1 MDTIKQI
8 TRLAGKYKYV
18 LILVL
23 SGLALMLLPKSEAPE
38 PAAVSA
44 QIIQEESL
52 DNLLESIL
60 SKIQG
65 VGKVQVLLTEAQGMR
80 TVYVTDESTASDSSK
95 SSTVILTDQNRAQEG
110 LVSQIIPPV
119 YLGAV
124 IVCQGGDIPS
134 VKLSV
139 VEAVSDATG
148 LSADRIT
155 VLKMK

>member
-18 LILVL
+18 LIVVL

-52 DNLLESIL
+52 DDLLESIL

-65 VGKVQVLLTEAQGMR
+65 VGKVQVLLTEAQGIR
-80 TVYVTDESTASDSSK
+80 TVYVSDESTASDSSK